1 MAQTN
6 VQAFSGDVEI
16 SSNLA
21 VNTDVLFVDTVGNKV
36 GIGTTD
42 PQYKLDVNAGTDIMF
57 RLMPSAD
64 TSGKMI
70 FGRTGNQ
77 DLRSHAIEVYNSTG
91 GDNNY
96 MKFLVHDGDNTSP
109 YENRT
114 EVMTLLGDGNV
125 GIGTD
130 NPGTKLEVN
139 GDIGIART
147 AGGYTFR
154 EIVGGNIRA
163 GIHSNVTNDLSL
175 RVGGDSEAMRILYN
189 GNVGI
194 GTTDPDYPLDVAGAI
209 RYSGTTY
216 NTGLIG
222 NSNPVK
228 DIRVNS
234 TNLSGGGW
242 YRIAKNGPALDGQ
255 SGGSRCM
262 ARFTIVDTDTAQHSC
277 RTFYAGGSFA
287 REPFFHLLTN
297 TSYNAG
303 GIPQKVRIVQSSGSD
318 TEGIGIDIYLSE
330 QPEELELQVVMDDNY
345 YPTGFELVNFE
356 ANPVTTGMDVFEY
369 NLDDLM
375 WCVSHDSAT
384 SGIFL
389 KKGGNVGI
397 GTTNPLSP
405 LHIRGDDCR
414 LILADNSVDD
424 ADTNAFKCGIA
435 FVDNTYDGTSTYAG
449 NPEAGMGFFI
459 GHYSSA
465 SKEINMRNLT
475 GQLSFGTRNTIQ
487 AMYIDNDGNVG
498 IGTGNPQAPLHIIDN
513 AAIAT
518 SSEVLR
524 LQRGIDTGDI
534 FSTSRGTIGMYLED
548 NNIGGG
554 EVARISWSHDG
565 GNATPEGKGKLEFW
579 TSATGDADGVP
590 VERMTIDADGNVGIG
605 KTNPIQKLEVYGSIY
620 TRNGY
625 GNAGRVLLGRSDGSA
640 LLQITSGGLGNAGT
654 NDLILYNASG
664 SGPISFLG
672 NFDSDADKRHGYWST
687 GSLYAEYAI
696 DDYNASVNFT
706 GQHRTLI
713 KGVCS
718 NVSNVYEGLIVSACN
733 DEYIRMLGGVAVGAE
748 AITINESLP
757 VVSFSNIAYDKKC
770 FGVLSSSEDPEKRE
784 TRYGNF
790 VQKLIKER
798 GDTRVFIN
806 SVGEGGIWVVNT
818 NGSIESGDFITT
830 SNVAGYGQKQDSEFL
845 ANYTVAKATM
855 NCDFKPKTQ
864 PKKVLLKE
872 LGDVTYYCRRRE
884 IEKNLF
890 DIMLENGQTNYTIET
905 LEDGT
910 LKYFKHTEMTD
921 LPDEGDEESWET
933 EVRQEMVN
941 ALDEHGQLQWE
952 DDPSGA
958 TEKAYKIRYLDA
970 NGVETDE
977 ANAVHKA
984 AFVGCTYHCG

>member
-1 MAQTN
+1 
-6 VQAFSGDVEI
+6 
-16 SSNLA
+16 
-21 VNTDVLFVDTVGNKV
+21 
-36 GIGTTD
+36 
-42 PQYKLDVNAGTDIMF
+42 
-57 RLMPSAD
+57 
-64 TSGKMI
+64 
-70 FGRTGNQ
+70 
-77 DLRSHAIEVYNSTG
+77 
-91 GDNNY
+91 
-96 MKFLVHDGDNTSP
+96 
-109 YENRT
+109 
-114 EVMTLLGDGNV
+114 
-125 GIGTD
+125 
-130 NPGTKLEVN
+130 
-139 GDIGIART
+139 
-147 AGGYTFR
+147 
-154 EIVGGNIRA
+154 
-163 GIHSNVTNDLSL
+163 
-175 RVGGDSEAMRILYN
+175 MRIKNN

-194 GTTDPDYPLDVAGAI
+194 GT
-209 RYSGTTY
+209 
-216 NTGLIG
+216 
-222 NSNPVK
+222 SNPSQALTLFRSGGTLLFQSNDNFERQSAAARDAYFTSATHK
-228 DIRVNS
+228 IERIADND
-234 TNLSGGGW
+234 LLYSGGGLLLGSTHQIELG
-242 YRIAKNGPALDGQ
+242 YSKNYTLYAPETKYGPSQHA
-255 SGGSRCM
+255 M
-262 ARFTIVDTDTAQHSC
+262 RFNM
-277 RTFYAGGSFA
+277 
-287 REPFFHLLTN
+287 TN
-297 TSYNAG
+297 PGASTTSYN
-303 GIPQKVRIVQSSGSD
+303 IMTLLSSG
-318 TEGIGIDIYLSE
+318 T
-330 QPEELELQVVMDDNY
+330 
-345 YPTGFELVNFE
+345 
-356 ANPVTTGMDVFEY
+356 
-369 NLDDLM
+369 
-375 WCVSHDSAT
+375 
-384 SGIFL
+384 
-389 KKGGNVGI
+389 VGI
-397 GTTNPLSP
+397 GT
-405 LHIRGDDCR
+405 
-414 LILADNSVDD
+414 
-424 ADTNAFKCGIA
+424 
-435 FVDNTYDGTSTYAG
+435 
-449 NPEAGMGFFI
+449 
-459 GHYSSA
+459 
-465 SKEINMRNLT
+465 
-475 GQLSFGTRNTIQ
+475 
-487 AMYIDNDGNVG
+487 
-498 IGTGNPQAPLHIIDN
+498 
-513 AAIAT
+513 
-518 SSEVLR
+518 
-524 LQRGIDTGDI
+524 
-534 FSTSRGTIGMYLED
+534 
-548 NNIGGG
+548 
-554 EVARISWSHDG
+554 
-565 GNATPEGKGKLEFW
+565 
-579 TSATGDADGVP
+579 
-590 VERMTIDADGNVGIG
+590 
-605 KTNPIQKLEVYGSIY
+605 TNPIQKLEVYGSIY

-625 GNAGRVLLGRSDGSA
+625 GNAGRVLLGRSDGSP

-672 NFDSDADKRHGYWST
+672 NFDSDADKRHGYWSA